1 MVATRLTGRDEPTR
15 SGRSEPAAAGHPPI
29 TALLGSVRGTSGGRD
44 GEGGAVKRATATS
57 MNGVNGSTHR
67 WPRAQAMITAQQQ
80 RTAAHMRYPPWSA
93 GKEGLRALPRGQ
105 IPPVASRLGAAG
117 AASTQSFNLS
127 STMTVQCSPLGCA
140 RRPKWEDGLQ
150 TVLGISE
157 TALGE
162 VPDRKPTGSIG
173 SRLHQIANNVPAA
186 WKSIVATLREV
197 LDDRFWEESP

>member
-1 MVATRLTGRDEPTR
+1 
-15 SGRSEPAAAGHPPI
+15 
-29 TALLGSVRGTSGGRD
+29 
-44 GEGGAVKRATATS
+44 

-80 RTAAHMRYPPWSA
+80 RTAAHIRYPPWSA
-93 GKEGLRALPRGQ
+93 GKEGLRALPPGANSARGEA
-105 IPPVASRLGAAG
+105 PRLGAAS

-140 RRPKWEDGLQ
+140 RRLKWEDGLR

-162 VPDRKPTGSIG
+162 VPDRKPTGSIA
-173 SRLHQIANNVPAA
+173 SRLHQIANDAA
-186 WKSIVATLREV
+186 AACASIVAMLREV